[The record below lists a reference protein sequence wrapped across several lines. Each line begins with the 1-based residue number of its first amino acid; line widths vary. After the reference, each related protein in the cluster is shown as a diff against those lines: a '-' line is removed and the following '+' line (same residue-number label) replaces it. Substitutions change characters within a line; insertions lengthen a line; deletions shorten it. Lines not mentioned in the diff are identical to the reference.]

1 MAAFYRQLPVRD
13 RYLRFFS
20 AGVLPATEDLL
31 RSRGPT
37 DVSLGA
43 FRGETLIGVAQCFG
57 TRSEPSTAEVAL
69 AVAHGEQAQGVGT
82 LLLEHLASRARRSGV
97 RRFVAD
103 VLPENERVRQVLTD
117 VGLAGVAV
125 RRRR

>member
-1 MAAFYRQLPVRD
+1 VCVDRRPVRALLVDGTIIRVRALDEADGPLVAEFYRQLPVRD

-20 AGVLPATEDLL
+20 AGVLPATEDIL

-57 TRSEPSTAEVAL
+57 TRSEPSTAGVAL
-69 AVAHGEQAQGVGT
+69 AVAHGEQ
-82 LLLEHLASRARRSGV
+82 
-97 RRFVAD
+97 
-103 VLPENERVRQVLTD
+103 
-117 VGLAGVAV
+117 
-125 RRRR
+125 